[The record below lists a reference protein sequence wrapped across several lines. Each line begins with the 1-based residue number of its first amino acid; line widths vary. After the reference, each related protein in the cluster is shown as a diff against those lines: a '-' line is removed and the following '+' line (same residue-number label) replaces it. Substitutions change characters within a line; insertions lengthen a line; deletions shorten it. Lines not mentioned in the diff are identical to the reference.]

1 MDYNPQGCKKSDMT
15 EQLSTNRYVGRY
27 VEHIL
32 GDGILLRV
40 DRILLYVEVR
50 L

>member
-1 MDYNPQGCKKSDMT
+1 MT
-15 EQLSTNRYVGRY
+15 EQLNTNRYVGRY

-32 GDGILLRV
+32 GDRILV
-40 DRILLYVEVR
+40 YIDRILLYVEVR